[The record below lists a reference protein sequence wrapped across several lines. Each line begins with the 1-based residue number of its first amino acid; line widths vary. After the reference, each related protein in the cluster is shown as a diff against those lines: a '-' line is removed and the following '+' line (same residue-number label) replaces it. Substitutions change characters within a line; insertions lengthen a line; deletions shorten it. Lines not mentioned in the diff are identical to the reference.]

1 VTSDTSDE
9 GADLA
14 RRQRIIDELRV
25 APGAAANLA
34 ARDTRWTGG
43 GAYDQLSGTDLD
55 AAAKAVLADGIER
68 LKDAQELLWASDTY
82 ALLVVFQA
90 MDAAGKDSTIKHVM
104 SGVNPSRC
112 PGRFVQA
119 TVEPGTRSH
128 LISGESPTPSP
139 NEAGSGSSTDRNT
152 RRSSPSA

>member
-1 VTSDTSDE
+1 MTSETPDG

-14 RRQRIIDELRV
+14 RRQRIVGELRV

-34 ARDTRWTGG
+34 ARDARGGPAAEHTSNSRAPTWTR
-43 GAYDQLSGTDLD
+43 L
-55 AAAKAVLADGIER
+55 AKAVLADGIER

-90 MDAAGKDSTIKHVM
+90 MDAAGKDSTIEHVM
-104 SGVNPSRC
+104 SGVNPQ
-112 PGRFVQA
+112 GVQVVSFKQPSSQELDH
-119 TVEPGTRSH
+119 TYLWR
-128 LISGESPTPSP
+128 ISAALPD
-139 NEAGSGSSTDRNT
+139 AIGSGSSTDPNT